1 MSALV
6 LVVGA
11 LMLAA
16 GGYEMVA
23 GNGDILSERG
33 WSAFIAGSVLVA
45 GGVMTLALGLT
56 VRAVDR
62 LRGAIASHQ
71 PVLGAVIAPAKRHE
85 PAPAPA
91 APLQAVAAPMDLF
104 HEPVFEPEPT
114 DRALASN
121 ERAVAHDLSP
131 EPVAAPPP
139 QAEPVP
145 HHEMSE
151 PAGAEPPHVDWLD
164 HSFAEF
170 EREMHARPDSVGAA
184 APNHAE
190 PVAAVAEPAPPAA
203 AEVPAEPI
211 REALPA
217 SLAHDEPAAGRIAH
231 EPAAPPEPETFDAE
245 PEPADH
251 PTVSAREAPSD
262 SAVIGRYESEGTS
275 YVMYADGSI
284 DAQSAAG
291 VYRFA
296 SMAELK
302 AFIES

>member
-16 GGYEMVA
+16 GGYEMFA

-45 GGVMTLALGLT
+45 GGVVTMALGLT
-56 VRAVDR
+56 LRAVER
-62 LRGAIASHQ
+62 LRGAVAVPQ
-71 PVLGAVIAPAKRHE
+71 PALGTVVAPAERLE
-85 PAPAPA
+85 PATSA
-91 APLQAVAAPMDLF
+91 APLVAVAAPADLF
-104 HEPVFEPEPT
+104 HEPVFAPEPT
-114 DRALASN
+114 ALAAASSERALA
-121 ERAVAHDLSP
+121 HDVSP
-131 EPVAAPPP
+131 APVAAPPP
-139 QAEPVP
+139 QVEPVP
-145 HHEMSE
+145 HHEAPE
-151 PAGAEPPHVDWLD
+151 PAPVEPPHVDWLD
-164 HSFAEF
+164 HSFADF

-190 PVAAVAEPAPPAA
+190 PVAAAVESATPAA
-203 AEVPAEPI
+203 AEVPVEPVH
-211 REALPA
+211 EALPA
-217 SLAHDEPAAGRIAH
+217 GPAHDEPAAGRIAH
-231 EPAAPPEPETFDAE
+231 ETVAHPEPQAFDAE

-251 PTVSAREAPSD
+251 PTVSAREAPAE